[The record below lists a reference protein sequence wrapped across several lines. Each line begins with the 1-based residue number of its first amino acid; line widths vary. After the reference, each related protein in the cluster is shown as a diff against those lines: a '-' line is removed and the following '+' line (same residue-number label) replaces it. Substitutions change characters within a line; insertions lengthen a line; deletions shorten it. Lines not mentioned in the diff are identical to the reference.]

1 MITLR
6 ASTGRGGGG
15 GDFGGIRRAL
25 TADAPGAAGWYLVGG
40 ARYGR
45 LRAGPYAT
53 ATMPVRQAAVIP
65 LVRLG
70 RVVAVIP
77 VGRRPVARPRRRRKG
92 PVVTASARPRPRGPA
107 GARRPAGSSALDRF
121 FSVTAR
127 GSSLTREVRGG
138 LVTFVTMVYIVVL
151 NPLIIGTAPDANKH
165 FLGGGSAP
173 ALAAVAAVTALVA
186 AVMTLAMGIVGR
198 YPFALATGLG
208 LNAFVAFQVASKMSW
223 PAAMGMVVIEGL
235 VITVLV
241 LTGFR
246 VAVFRAIPAE
256 LKSAIA
262 VGIGLFIA
270 LIGLVDAGFVRPGS
284 GTPVDIGVGGH
295 LNGWPTLVFVV
306 GLLLIAVLMA
316 RRVTGAILIGIAV
329 ATVLAVIIEAT
340 LHIGAQTDP
349 SGKLVNPEGWALNVP
364 SFSGKSFG
372 WPDFGLLGHFSLGG
386 GFSAV
391 GIISGVVIVFS
402 LVLSDFFDVM
412 GTTIGLA
419 SEASLLAED
428 GSLPRVQ
435 EVLLVDGLAAV
446 AGGAAGA
453 SSATTYVESASGIG
467 DGARTG
473 LASVVTGLLLV
484 VTVFLSPLAQFV
496 PSEAATPALV
506 VVGVL
511 MMAQVRHIDFSDFA
525 IAVPAF
531 LTIVL
536 MPFTYSITNGVGAGF
551 VSYVVLRAATGR
563 SREVHPLM
571 WVVAALFAV
580 YFAIEPL
587 KTLFGVG

>member
-1 MITLR
+1 MSR
-6 ASTGRGGGG
+6 PS
-15 GDFGGIRRAL
+15 
-25 TADAPGAAGWYLVGG
+25 
-40 ARYGR
+40 
-45 LRAGPYAT
+45 
-53 ATMPVRQAAVIP
+53 RQAPEQAVTP
-65 LVRLG
+65 
-70 RVVAVIP
+70 
-77 VGRRPVARPRRRRKG
+77 
-92 PVVTASARPRPRGPA
+92 
-107 GARRPAGSSALDRF
+107 LDRF
-121 FSVTAR
+121 FLITER
-127 GSSLTREVRGG
+127 GSSLVQEMRGG

-151 NPLIIGTAPDANKH
+151 NPLIIGTVADGNGH
-165 FLGGGSAP
+165 LLGGGKVP
-173 ALAAVAAVTALVA
+173 AIAAIAAMTALVA
-186 AVMTLAMGIVGR
+186 AVMTMLMGIAGR
-198 YPFALATGLG
+198 APFALATGLG

-223 PAAMGMVVIEGL
+223 AAAMGMVVIEGL

-246 VAVFRAIPAE
+246 VAVFQAIPPQ

-284 GTPVDIGVGGH
+284 GTPVDIGIDSH

-316 RRVTGAILIGIAV
+316 RKVKGAILIGIAFS
-329 ATVLAVIIEAT
+329 TVLAIILEAT
-340 LHIGAQTDP
+340 IKIGSQTDAT
-349 SGKLVNPEGWALNVP
+349 GKVVNPEGWALNVP
-364 SFSGKSFG
+364 SFKGKHFG
-372 WPDFGLLGHFSLGG
+372 APDFSLFGHFSLGG

-391 GIISGVVIVFS
+391 GIISGIVIVFS

-419 SEASLLAED
+419 SEADLLDED
-428 GSLPRVQ
+428 GNVPRIR
-435 EVLLVDGLAAV
+435 EVLLIDGIAAV
-446 AGGAAGA
+446 AGGVANA

-473 LASVVTGLLLV
+473 LASVTTSLLFV
-484 VTVFLSPLAQFV
+484 VTIFLSPLAQFV

-511 MMAQVRHIDFSDFA
+511 MMSQIKNIDFGDFTV
-525 IAVPAF
+525 AVPAF
-531 LTIVL
+531 LTMVL

-551 VSYVVLRAATGR
+551 ITWVVLRVATGKA
-563 SREVHPLM
+563 REVHPLL
-571 WVVAALFAV
+571 WLISAFFAI

-587 KTLFGVG
+587 KNLFGIK

>member
-1 MITLR
+1 MAPQTRTDQTAIDRYFRITER
-6 ASTGRGGGG
+6 GST
-15 GDFGGIRRAL
+15 
-25 TADAPGAAGWYLVGG
+25 
-40 ARYGR
+40 
-45 LRAGPYAT
+45 
-53 ATMPVRQAAVIP
+53 
-65 LVRLG
+65 LVREL
-70 RVVAVIP
+70 
-77 VGRRPVARPRRRRKG
+77 
-92 PVVTASARPRPRGPA
+92 
-107 GARRPAGSSALDRF
+107 
-121 FSVTAR
+121 
-127 GSSLTREVRGG
+127 RGG

-151 NPLIIGTAPDANKH
+151 NPLIIGTVPDADGN
-165 FLGGGSAP
+165 FLGGDKAP

-186 AVMTLAMGIVGR
+186 CVLTIAMGVVGR

-246 VAVFRAIPAE
+246 VAVFNAIPMQ

-270 LIGLVDAGFVRPGS
+270 LIGLVDAGFVRRGA
-284 GTPVDIGVGGH
+284 GTPVDIGIGGH
-295 LNGWPTLVFVV
+295 LDGWPTLVFVI
-306 GLLLIAVLMA
+306 GTLLTAVLYA
-316 RRVTGAILIGIAV
+316 RKVKGAILIGIVTSTVFAVIVEAV
-329 ATVLAVIIEAT
+329 AK
-340 LHIGAQTDP
+340 IGPQTD
-349 SGKLVNPEGWALNVP
+349 STGKVVNPKGWGLNVP
-364 SFSGKSFG
+364 SFEGKKFG
-372 WPDFGLLGHFSLGG
+372 APDFTLLGDFSLGG

-391 GIISGVVIVFS
+391 GIVSGIVIVFA

-419 SEASLLAED
+419 QEADLLDSD
-428 GSLPRVQ
+428 GQLPNIQ
-435 EVLLVDGLAAV
+435 QVLLVDGLAAV

-473 LASVVTGLLLV
+473 LASVTTGLLFL

-496 PSEAATPALV
+496 PSEAAAPALV

-511 MMAQVRHIDFSDFA
+511 MMAQIRRIDFGEFD

-536 MPFTYSITNGVGAGF
+536 MPFTYSIVNGVGAGF
-551 VSYVVLRAATGR
+551 VSYVVLQAAVGKSKR
-563 SREVHPLM
+563 VHPLM
-571 WVVAALFAV
+571 WGVAAFFAL

-587 KTLFGVG
+587 KTLFGIK